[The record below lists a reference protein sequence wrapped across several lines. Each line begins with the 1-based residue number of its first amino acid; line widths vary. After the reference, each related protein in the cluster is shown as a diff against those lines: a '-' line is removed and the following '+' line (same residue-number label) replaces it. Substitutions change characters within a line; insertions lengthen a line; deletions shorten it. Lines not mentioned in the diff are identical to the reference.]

1 MSPDRDSRAALKLFT
16 EALDVPEAGRG
27 AWLEQKT
34 AGNEALREAIRKLL
48 DADRD
53 RGAFLASSVAF
64 STDRS
69 GERLGA
75 FEVTELAA
83 TGGMSQVYR
92 GRRVDGTFDQQV
104 AIKLFDGRLL
114 HAEARARFEAERRI
128 VAALEH
134 PGLARVIDGGA
145 TSDGTPYLV
154 MEWVE
159 GDPITRYCSANALDL
174 SARITLVIGIC
185 EALDVAHRRGIVH
198 RDIKPGNVLVD
209 RYGRPKLIDFGVA
222 KVLADSQ
229 IEVEL
234 PETRVGGAMMTP
246 EYASPEQLS
255 GGEVSQASDVYS
267 LGVLLYELLTGVRPN
282 RLAGMSPA
290 EMERSVLETVPADP
304 SQAVAQQRISPPQG
318 LGSARALRQRLKGDL
333 DRIVMSAMRLEP
345 QRRYGSVQSLADDL
359 ARYLEGKPVVAR
371 GASRWYRARRFV
383 DRHWVVVGATGLV
396 IAALSISL
404 FVVRMQTEET
414 RAQRDLARVE
424 AERARSARDFLIE
437 MIGRADPFENVAEPT
452 LAGSIKLAI
461 PGIEGRFAGQP
472 ALEAD
477 LRHAIGYALQNLGDV
492 DAAREQLDRSLQ
504 LRQANGSALGLAEV
518 HASLGLV
525 EWWESD
531 FESAETRFEQA
542 LAMLEGELDAS
553 ARALRVQVL
562 ANWAAMMIDA
572 GEYGKS
578 EALALEA
585 LQSADATDGVSEETL
600 ASIWSSIATARDGLG
615 RSEEALEAFERTRQ
629 LQLAATGEMHPSYA
643 IVLNN
648 LALMYHGMDR
658 LDDATQTMQRS
669 VEIRRAT
676 LGSSHPQ
683 TATALFNL
691 ARLQTLAGDLE
702 YAEQNALEALTVATN
717 GYSPGHPRVGK
728 AHEALAIVLKG
739 QGRWAEAS
747 SHAELALSIY
757 REAPGVDPAWI
768 TASESLIESLIQ
780 PESANLE

>member
-1 MSPDRDSRAALKLFT
+1 MSAGRDARGALQLFT
-16 EALDVPEAGRG
+16 EALDVPESGRR
-27 AWLEQKT
+27 AWLEQQT
-34 AGNEALREAIRKLL
+34 DGDVALREAVLRLL
-48 DADRD
+48 DADRNSGD
-53 RGAFLASSVAF
+53 FLEPSVAF

-69 GERLGA
+69 GERMGA
-75 FEVTELAA
+75 FEITDLAA

-92 GRRVDGTFDQQV
+92 GRRIDGTFDQQV

-114 HAEARARFEAERRI
+114 SADARARFEAERRI

-145 TSDGTPYLV
+145 APDGTPYLV
-154 MEWVE
+154 MEWVDGE
-159 GDPITRYCSANALDL
+159 PITRYCSANKLDL
-174 SARITLVIGIC
+174 SARITLIIGIC
-185 EALDVAHRRGIVH
+185 EALEVAHRRGIVH

-209 RYGRPKLIDFGVA
+209 RQGRPKLIDFGVA

-234 PETRVGGAMMTP
+234 PETRVGAAMMTP

-255 GGEVSQASDVYS
+255 GGEVAPTSDVYS

-304 SQAVAQQRISPPQG
+304 SQAVAQQRVTPPQG

-345 QRRYGSVQSLADDL
+345 QRRYHSVQALAEDL

-371 GASRWYRARRFV
+371 GASRWYRAWRFV
-383 DRHWVVVGATGLV
+383 DRHRVVVGATGLV
-396 IAALSISL
+396 IAVLSASL
-404 FVVRMQTEET
+404 FVVRMQAEET
-414 RAQRDLARVE
+414 RLQRDLARVE

-437 MIGRADPFENVAEPT
+437 MIGRADPFENAAEPT

-461 PGIEGRFAGQP
+461 PGIGDRFSGQP

-492 DAAREQLDRSLQ
+492 DAAREQLNQSLQ
-504 LRQANGSALGLAEV
+504 LRQANGSAAGLAEA
-518 HASLGLV
+518 HTSLGLV
-525 EWWESD
+525 DWWDSD
-531 FESAETRFEQA
+531 FESAEWRFEQA
-542 LAMLEGELDAS
+542 LALLEGDRDAS
-553 ARALRVQVL
+553 ARTLRVQAL

-572 GEYGKS
+572 GENAKS

-585 LQSADATDGVSEETL
+585 LQAADGAEGVSLETL

-615 RSEEALEAFERTRQ
+615 RSEEALAAFERTRQ
-629 LQLAATGEMHPSYA
+629 LQLAATGEMHPGYA

-658 LDDATQTMQRS
+658 LDDATEAMQRS

-691 ARLQTLAGDLE
+691 ARLQTLAGELGP
-702 YAEQNALEALTVATN
+702 AEHNAREALTVATD
-717 GYSPGHPRVGK
+717 GYPPGHPRIGK
-728 AHEALAIVLKG
+728 AHEALAIVLQAK
-739 QGRWAEAS
+739 GRWAEAV

-757 REAPGVDPAWI
+757 RGATGVDPAWI
-768 TASESLIESLIQ
+768 SASESLVDALIQ
-780 PESANLE
+780 VGSANLE

>member
-1 MSPDRDSRAALKLFT
+1 MSAGRDARGALQLFT
-16 EALDVPEAGRG
+16 EALDVPESGRR
-27 AWLEQKT
+27 AWLEQQT
-34 AGNEALREAIRKLL
+34 DGDVALREAVLRLL
-48 DADRD
+48 DADRNSGD
-53 RGAFLASSVAF
+53 FLEPSVAF

-69 GERLGA
+69 GERMGA
-75 FEVTELAA
+75 FEITDLAA

-92 GRRVDGTFDQQV
+92 GRRIDGTFDQQV

-114 HAEARARFEAERRI
+114 SADARARFEAERRI

-145 TSDGTPYLV
+145 APDGTPYLV
-154 MEWVE
+154 MEWVDGE
-159 GDPITRYCSANALDL
+159 PITRYCSANKLDL
-174 SARITLVIGIC
+174 SARITLIIGIC
-185 EALDVAHRRGIVH
+185 EALEVAHRRGIVH

-209 RYGRPKLIDFGVA
+209 RQGRPKLIDFGVA

-234 PETRVGGAMMTP
+234 PETRVGAAMMTP

-255 GGEVSQASDVYS
+255 GGEVAPTSDVYS

-304 SQAVAQQRISPPQG
+304 SQAVAQQRVTPPQG

-345 QRRYGSVQSLADDL
+345 QRRYHSVQALAEDL

-371 GASRWYRARRFV
+371 GASRWYRAWRFV
-383 DRHWVVVGATGLV
+383 DRHRVVVGATGLV
-396 IAALSISL
+396 IAVLSASL
-404 FVVRMQTEET
+404 FVVRMQAEET
-414 RAQRDLARVE
+414 RLQRDLARVE

-437 MIGRADPFENVAEPT
+437 MIGRADPFENAAEPT

-461 PGIEGRFAGQP
+461 PGIGDRFSGQP

-492 DAAREQLDRSLQ
+492 DAAREQLNQALQ
-504 LRQANGSALGLAEV
+504 LRRANGSAVGLAEV
-518 HASLGLV
+518 HTSLGLV
-525 EWWESD
+525 DWWDSD
-531 FESAETRFEQA
+531 FESAERRFEQA
-542 LAMLEGELDAS
+542 LAMLDGDLDAS
-553 ARALRVQVL
+553 ARTLRVQTL
-562 ANWAAMMIDA
+562 ANWAALMIDA
-572 GEYGKS
+572 GDNARS

-585 LQSADATDGVSEETL
+585 LQAAEETVGVSEETL

-615 RSEEALEAFERTRQ
+615 RAEEALAAFERTRQ
-629 LQLAATGEMHPSYA
+629 LQLAATGEMHPGYA

-648 LALMYHGMDR
+648 LALMYHGMNR
-658 LDDATQTMQRS
+658 LDDATETMQRS
-669 VEIRRAT
+669 VEIRSAT
-676 LGSSHPQ
+676 LGSGHPQ

-691 ARLQTLAGDLE
+691 ARLQTLAGELGP
-702 YAEQNALEALTVATN
+702 AEHNAREALTVATD
-717 GYSPGHPRVGK
+717 GYPPGHPRIGK
-728 AHEALAIVLKG
+728 AHEALAIVLQAK
-739 QGRWAEAS
+739 GRWAEAV

-757 REAPGVDPAWI
+757 REATGVDPAWI
-768 TASESLIESLIQ
+768 SASESLVDALIQ
-780 PESANLE
+780 VESANLE

>member
-1 MSPDRDSRAALKLFT
+1 MSAGRDARGALQLFT
-16 EALDVPEAGRG
+16 EALDVPESGRR
-27 AWLEQKT
+27 AWLEQQT
-34 AGNEALREAIRKLL
+34 DGDVALREAVLRLL
-48 DADRD
+48 DADRNSGD
-53 RGAFLASSVAF
+53 FLEPSVAF

-69 GERLGA
+69 GERMGA
-75 FEVTELAA
+75 FEITDLAA

-92 GRRVDGTFDQQV
+92 GRRIDGTFDQQV

-114 HAEARARFEAERRI
+114 SADARARFEAERRI

-145 TSDGTPYLV
+145 APDGTPYLV
-154 MEWVE
+154 MEWVDGE
-159 GDPITRYCSANALDL
+159 PITRYCSANKLDL
-174 SARITLVIGIC
+174 SARITLIIGIC
-185 EALDVAHRRGIVH
+185 EALEVAHRRGIVH

-209 RYGRPKLIDFGVA
+209 RQGRPKLIDFGVA

-234 PETRVGGAMMTP
+234 PETRVGAAMMTP

-255 GGEVSQASDVYS
+255 GGEVAPTSDVYS

-304 SQAVAQQRISPPQG
+304 SQAVAQQRVTPPQG

-345 QRRYGSVQSLADDL
+345 QRRYHSVQALAEDL

-371 GASRWYRARRFV
+371 GASRWYRAWRFV
-383 DRHWVVVGATGLV
+383 DRHRVVVGATGLV
-396 IAALSISL
+396 IAALSASL
-404 FVVRMQTEET
+404 FVVRMQAEET
-414 RAQRDLARVE
+414 RFQRDLARVE

-437 MIGRADPFENVAEPT
+437 MIGRADPFENAAEPT

-461 PGIEGRFAGQP
+461 PGIEDRFAGQP

-492 DAAREQLDRSLQ
+492 DAAREQLNQALQ
-504 LRQANGSALGLAEV
+504 LRRANGSAVGLAEV
-518 HASLGLV
+518 HTSLGLV
-525 EWWESD
+525 DWWDSD
-531 FESAETRFEQA
+531 FESAERRFEQA
-542 LAMLEGELDAS
+542 LAMLDGDLDAS
-553 ARALRVQVL
+553 ARTLRVQTL
-562 ANWAAMMIDA
+562 ANWAALMIDA
-572 GEYGKS
+572 GDNARS

-585 LQSADATDGVSEETL
+585 LQAAEETVGVSEETL

-615 RSEEALEAFERTRQ
+615 RAEEALAAFERTRQ
-629 LQLAATGEMHPSYA
+629 LQLAATGEMHPGYA

-658 LDDATQTMQRS
+658 LDDATETMQRS

-676 LGSSHPQ
+676 LGSGHPQ

-691 ARLQTLAGDLE
+691 ARLQTLAGELGP
-702 YAEQNALEALTVATN
+702 AEHNAREALTVATD
-717 GYSPGHPRVGK
+717 GYPPGHPRIGK
-728 AHEALAIVLKG
+728 AHEALAIVLQAK
-739 QGRWAEAS
+739 GRWAEAV

-757 REAPGVDPAWI
+757 REATGVDPAWI
-768 TASESLIESLIQ
+768 SASESLVDALIQ
-780 PESANLE
+780 VESANLE